1 MIILFFEIIIY
12 IFFTIHAFMKVC
24 KALRVFME
32 KALYKLYVILL
43 SESNIKGIQYQSH
56 KFITFLV

>member
-1 MIILFFEIIIY
+1 
-12 IFFTIHAFMKVC
+12 MKVC